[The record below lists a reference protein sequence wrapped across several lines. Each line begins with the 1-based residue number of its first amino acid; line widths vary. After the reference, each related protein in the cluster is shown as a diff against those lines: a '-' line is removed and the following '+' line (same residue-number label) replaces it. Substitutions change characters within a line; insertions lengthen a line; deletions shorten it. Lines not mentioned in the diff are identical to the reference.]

1 MSVRAADPVDTR
13 AMKCGVSPTERHVAR
28 RRAKRK
34 SALRST
40 DHFLQAEKKKATTTT
55 RPQTHDA
62 NHNLPQT
69 TISSIAVSGSETRA
83 RTRKRDT
90 NPQEAFPGL
99 PQDVVATYILRSGTD
114 PIVLARLRAVSRAM
128 RDAVDKTGLLVEEKT
143 TEGAAELGWLDTL
156 QHKLQKGG
164 LNKSYVCLYAGKG
177 GQLEVLQWARGNG
190 CPWDKWT
197 CAFAAHGG
205 QLEVLQWARANSCPW
220 DANTCAFAAKGGHL
234 QVLQWLRANG
244 CPWDEWT
251 CEMAVEG
258 EAEMYGLRASGH
270 HDLFVWARENG
281 CPMNDETRN
290 SAGPLGWL
298 GDDDW

>member
-1 MSVRAADPVDTR
+1 M
-13 AMKCGVSPTERHVAR
+13 
-28 RRAKRK
+28 
-34 SALRST
+34 
-40 DHFLQAEKKKATTTT
+40 
-55 RPQTHDA
+55 
-62 NHNLPQT
+62 
-69 TISSIAVSGSETRA
+69 
-83 RTRKRDT
+83 
-90 NPQEAFPGL
+90 
-99 PQDVVATYILRSGTD
+99 
-114 PIVLARLRAVSRAM
+114 
-128 RDAVDKTGLLVEEKT
+128 
-143 TEGAAELGWLDTL
+143 
-156 QHKLQKGG
+156 
-164 LNKSYVCLYAGKG
+164 
-177 GQLEVLQWARGNG
+177 
-190 CPWDKWT
+190 
-197 CAFAAHGG
+197 
-205 QLEVLQWARANSCPW
+205 LQWARANSCPW

>member
-83 RTRKRDT
+83 RTRKRERDT

-99 PQDVVATYILRSGTD
+99 PQDVVVTYILRPGTD
-114 PIVLARLRAVSRAM
+114 PIVLARLRGVSRAM
-128 RDAVDKTGLLVEEKT
+128 RDAVAAKVGRLVLVITREQEQQGLMYD
-143 TEGAAELGWLDTL
+143 GF
-156 QHKLQKGG
+156 
-164 LNKSYVCLYAGKG
+164 NKSSRKVA
-177 GQLEVLQWARGNG
+177 
-190 CPWDKWT
+190 
-197 CAFAAHGG
+197 
-205 QLEVLQWARANSCPW
+205 
-220 DANTCAFAAKGGHL
+220 
-234 QVLQWLRANG
+234 
-244 CPWDEWT
+244 
-251 CEMAVEG
+251 
-258 EAEMYGLRASGH
+258 
-270 HDLFVWARENG
+270 
-281 CPMNDETRN
+281 
-290 SAGPLGWL
+290 
-298 GDDDW
+298 